1 MKLRGLQ
8 RVLVALA
15 LLAGALSVPA
25 QQQNLLLNPSF
36 EEAERTLENPFDDL
50 ASSWGRWGNWMNR
63 ETVWTPVHGGACL
76 MAYHHWQIQEDT
88 TSGTFQDVQGTPAGA
103 NLTFAVYAF
112 KDPDTNVESVELRIE
127 RMLGGSLI
135 NARVYPVEEL
145 RHGTWTKL
153 TVSGTNDESGAR
165 VLIAVKPRQG
175 GGREG
180 CIKFDDAELTTGP

>member
-8 RVLVALA
+8 RGLVLLA
-15 LLAGALSVPA
+15 LMAGTLTVAA
-25 QQQNLLLNPSF
+25 QQQNFLLNPSF
-36 EEAERTLENPFDDL
+36 EEPERTLENPFDDL
-50 ASSWGRWGNWMNR
+50 ASCWGRWGNWMNR
-63 ETVWTPVHGGACL
+63 ESAWTPVHGGTCM
-76 MAYHHWQIQEDT
+76 MAYHHWRIQEDT

-127 RMLGGSLI
+127 RMMGGSLI
-135 NARVYPVEEL
+135 NARVFPLDEL
-145 RHGTWTKL
+145 RNGTWTKL
-153 TVSGTNDESGAR
+153 MVSGTNQETGVR

-180 CIKFDDAELTTGP
+180 CIKFDDAELIAGP